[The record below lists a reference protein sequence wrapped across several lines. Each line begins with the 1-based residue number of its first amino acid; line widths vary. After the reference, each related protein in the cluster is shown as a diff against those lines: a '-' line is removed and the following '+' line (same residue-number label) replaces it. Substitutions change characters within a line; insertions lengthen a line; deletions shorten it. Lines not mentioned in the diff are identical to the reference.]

1 MDKHILRLYIYSS
14 RKAAAL
20 LFLASTFLYVFRE
33 DAVAQQATI
42 GSYGCGTGCAI
53 SIEQLASPQR
63 IGNGWSKVLVKETTR
78 FYGPDGRETS
88 FRGIQSGQSEKF
100 WQFAKCDGDVI
111 GKGFKSDGSDAT
123 TMKIFD
129 EDGRKIYY
137 NAGGQAYSKWE
148 ALCNSPH

>member
-1 MDKHILRLYIYSS
+1 MLRRSIYSS

-20 LFLASTFLYVFRE
+20 LLFASTFLYVFRE

-42 GSYGCGTGCAI
+42 VGYGCGTGCAI
-53 SIEQLASPQR
+53 SIEQLSSPQR
-63 IGNGWSKVLVKETTR
+63 LGNGWSKVLVKETTR
-78 FYGPDGRETS
+78 FYGTDGRETS
-88 FRGIQSGQSEKF
+88 FRGVQSGQSKKF

-111 GKGFKSDGSDAT
+111 GKAFKSDGSDAT
-123 TMKIFD
+123 TMRIFD
-129 EDGRKIYY
+129 EEGRKIDF